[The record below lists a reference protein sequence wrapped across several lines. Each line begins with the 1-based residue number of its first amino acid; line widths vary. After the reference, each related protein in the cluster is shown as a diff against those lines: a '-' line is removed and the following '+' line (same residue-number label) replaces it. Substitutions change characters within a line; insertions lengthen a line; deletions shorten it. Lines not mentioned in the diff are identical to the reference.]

1 MPLRAQ
7 HRGVETRWIAA
18 TVRGALAEALALV
31 LPVVCAGC
39 GEPDVA
45 LCEACAEALRPAAER
60 QTLAADDPMPV
71 WSGLRFDGVTARVLR
86 ALKEDGRT
94 GLARH
99 LAPALA
105 AAVAASAHPT
115 AVLVPVPTSRAAF
128 RRRGY
133 RVVELVAARAGLR
146 VAPLL
151 FQTRRTADQR
161 GLDQD
166 RRRENVAGSLRARDA
181 AARRVIVIDDVVTTG
196 ATLGEAAR
204 ALRVA
209 GADVVG
215 AATIAATPL
224 RRGTNAGSLVAF
236 QTHR

>member
-1 MPLRAQ
+1 VDTL
-7 HRGVETRWIAA
+7 WLAA
-18 TVRGALAEALALV
+18 TVRGALAGALALV

-39 GEPDVA
+39 GEHDIS
-45 LCEACAEALRPAAER
+45 LCELCADALHPVPQR
-60 QTLAADDPMPV
+60 QSVGIDDSAVDIPV
-71 WSGLRFDGVTARVLR
+71 WSGLRFDGVAGHVLR

-115 AVLVPVPTSRAAF
+115 AVLVPIPTSRAAF

-133 RVVELVAARAGLR
+133 RVVDLVAARAGLR

-151 FQTRRTADQR
+151 VQSRRTADQR

-166 RRRENVAGSLRARDA
+166 RRRENVADSLRARDV
-181 AARRVIVIDDVVTTG
+181 AARRVIVLDDVVTTG
-196 ATLGEAAR
+196 ATLGEAVR
-204 ALRVA
+204 ALRAA
-209 GADVVG
+209 GAEVVG
-215 AATIAATPL
+215 PATIAATPL
-224 RRGTNAGSLVAF
+224 RRARTEPSHDSFETQG
-236 QTHR
+236 